1 MKIKRFLCVGMLII
15 GSILCACSRRNNAEH
30 GNEEGRQE
38 LIYGCFYL
46 SHNISEAINRFN
58 NENKEYYI
66 TVKQYGDTLQQDEAD
81 LQLQLEMVSGN
92 APDIIDMSTVRNY
105 LQLARQG
112 YFEDLKPYLN
122 AEFSEQDLYMNV
134 LNAYAVGDGL
144 YMLLPHFCID
154 ALTISEDIQ
163 SEIDEWNNETFFTLI
178 EKYGN
183 EKKIFTSSTSEYILK
198 IGVSGIQDNFI
209 DAASGKVDF
218 ENESFYKMLEVSKK
232 YGRQPVSNG
241 ANTISDVAK
250 QTLFMNFTYS
260 SPLVYIAYEQSYGNG
275 FKIWGYPS
283 DGEQEYAINPTND
296 ACVIYAKSKN
306 KDGAWQFLRSLLDE
320 AYQLGDTPETAN
332 LPIRCEYMNKLL
344 SIVKASTLD
353 GSLTV
358 NSGSNIFGD
367 EEAQTLLNIIENER
381 LTGDFVNGTIMEI
394 ILEEAR
400 NYFDDKNNC
409 IYLNNN
415 I

>member
-15 GSILCACSRRNNAEH
+15 GSILCACSRRENNAELE
-30 GNEEGRQE
+30 NEDGRQE

-105 LQLARQG
+105 LQFARQG

-198 IGVSGIQDNFI
+198 IGVSGI
-209 DAASGKVDF
+209 
-218 ENESFYKMLEVSKK
+218 
-232 YGRQPVSNG
+232 
-241 ANTISDVAK
+241 
-250 QTLFMNFTYS
+250 
-260 SPLVYIAYEQSYGNG
+260 
-275 FKIWGYPS
+275 
-283 DGEQEYAINPTND
+283 
-296 ACVIYAKSKN
+296 
-306 KDGAWQFLRSLLDE
+306 
-320 AYQLGDTPETAN
+320 
-332 LPIRCEYMNKLL
+332 
-344 SIVKASTLD
+344 
-353 GSLTV
+353 
-358 NSGSNIFGD
+358 
-367 EEAQTLLNIIENER
+367 
-381 LTGDFVNGTIMEI
+381 
-394 ILEEAR
+394 
-400 NYFDDKNNC
+400 
-409 IYLNNN
+409 
-415 I
+415 